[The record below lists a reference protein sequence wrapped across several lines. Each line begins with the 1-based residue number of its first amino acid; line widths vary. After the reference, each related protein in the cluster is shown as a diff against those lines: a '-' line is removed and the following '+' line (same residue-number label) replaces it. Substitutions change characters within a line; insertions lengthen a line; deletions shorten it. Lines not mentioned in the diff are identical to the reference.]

1 MSESYILV
9 LADTPLYLAGIEDMF
24 NLQFVDNPYMAIAF
38 TQDQANALA
47 NLLIEQTP
55 HTLIPSPLG
64 E

>member
-1 MSESYILV
+1 MSEPYILV

-24 NLQFVDNPYMAIAF
+24 NLQFVDNPYMAMTF
-38 TQDQANALA
+38 SQDQANALA

-55 HTLIPSPLG
+55 HTLLPQTLG